1 MASNDLSNS
10 ISSVTE
16 DNELLCDDVL
26 PYGWYRFL
34 AYGMWVKHCWINSMI
49 SKNHSLFLSQ
59 KKFENPSLEYL

>member
-10 ISSVTE
+10 VSSVTE

-34 AYGMWVKHCWINSMI
+34 AYGMWVKHSLINSMI
-49 SKNHSLFLSQ
+49 IKNH
-59 KKFENPSLEYL
+59 